1 MNTLIEQT
9 VRFLSKSDSPFIHEK
24 SLTPNEIEDLM
35 DKGEEVADAISKD
48 SKKTSEERETAKDV
62 LDWIKDV
69 RTTWEKEKSLHPNVV
84 TKLMKITAIRQG
96 KWGWSV
102 PGGKVPKDFRNQ

>member
-9 VRFLSKSDSPFIHEK
+9 VRFLSKSNSPYIHEK
-24 SLTPNEIEDLM
+24 SLTPDEIEDLM
-35 DKGEEVADAISKD
+35 DKGEEVADAIAND
-48 SKKTSEERETAKDV
+48 SKKSEEERKTAKDV
-62 LDWIKDV
+62 LDWIGDV
-69 RTTWEKEKSLHPNVV
+69 RKTWNKDNSLHPNAV

-102 PGGKVPKDFRNQ
+102 PGGKVPQDFRR